1 MNELLKKD
9 IISVDIVGKISRSDN
24 KICRQRNKN
33 LASKISKDN
42 IDKLFKIIKICDNDL
57 DSNFTI
63 L

>member
-9 IISVDIVGKISRSDN
+9 IISVDIVGKISRSGN
-24 KICRQRNKN
+24 EICRQRNKN